1 MRSLINAISSV
12 VVNGQVDRTN
22 VAGIGSLRASDLGG
36 CDLRLR
42 SRLYA
47 TCALRA
53 CAYLCGENPAKHVQ
67 RTQAAE
73 HLMSVAAGASCW
85 SPERPFTGSLAFA
98 CTT

>member
-1 MRSLINAISSV
+1 MRSLINAMNSI

-36 CDLRLR
+36 SGLLLR

-47 TCALRA
+47 ACALRA
-53 CAYLCGENPAKHVQ
+53 CAYLCGITGKHAQ
-67 RTQAAE
+67 HAHAME
-73 HLMSVAAGASCW
+73 HLMSVAPGASCW
-85 SPERPFTGSLAFA
+85 RPEQPFTGSLAFA